1 MAMKVSRCNAC
12 PSFELIEI
20 SSEVCL
26 HFPGLKGLKVEPI
39 FVYPK
44 IVVCTE
50 CGFVQLRLSDRE
62 LEKVKVPE
70 AELRLLQK
78 GKAAGAE

>member
-1 MAMKVSRCNAC
+1 MKVSRCNDCA
-12 PSFELIEI
+12 SFELIEL

-39 FVYPK
+39 FICPK

-62 LEKVKVPE
+62 LEKVKE
-70 AELRLLQK
+70 D
-78 GKAAGAE
+78 AAKTGIRGYVTYFK

>member
-1 MAMKVSRCNAC
+1 MNVSHCNAC
-12 PSFELIEI
+12 ASFELIEL

-39 FVYPK
+39 FICPK

-50 CGFVQLRLSDRE
+50 CGFVQLRLSDGE
-62 LEKVKVPE
+62 LKKVKE
-70 AELRLLQK
+70 D
-78 GKAAGAE
+78 AARTGIREYVTYFK